1 MTPAVLPMP
10 EGLSGFVILH
20 SIDGIQSPIGD
31 LHSDGV
37 KTQSSLKTL
46 LSTLSAKCQVPNPL
60 FFIETNALVVHSGE
74 STELFFI

>member
-31 LHSDGV
+31 PHSDGGENAV
-37 KTQSSLKTL
+37 IVENVVVYTICHVSG
-46 LSTLSAKCQVPNPL
+46 AKS
-60 FFIETNALVVHSGE
+60 VVFH
-74 STELFFI
+74 